1 MLPVNKLEIVFAGIC
16 NHHTN
21 RPVGRCLALLW
32 ATDVWAW
39 IHTVPPKPKKS
50 SLPILFMCCYYIP
63 CRSDYTQFTEYYTYV
78 RTTSTSANHLT
89 LQKVTVHIAKTL
101 LAYDLIDCDAGLL
114 LLQLIG
120 SPLPIFNPV
129 KSLSDNDNPPIYP
142 CQFDQNKCTI
152 IQDRPGDYA
161 VSVSGD

>member
-1 MLPVNKLEIVFAGIC
+1 MNLVGSTFSTCAHLTTNQVSHRHTGTSPYNTRTSPTPPSIIHVSNVGLYYRVGLYKDPIIETIWGILLPVNKLEIVFAGIC

-50 SLPILFMCCYYIP
+50 SLPILFMCCYSYYLP

-89 LQKVTVHIAKTL
+89 LQKV
-101 LAYDLIDCDAGLL
+101 Y
-114 LLQLIG
+114 
-120 SPLPIFNPV
+120 
-129 KSLSDNDNPPIYP
+129 
-142 CQFDQNKCTI
+142 CTHC
-152 IQDRPGDYA
+152 
-161 VSVSGD
+161 